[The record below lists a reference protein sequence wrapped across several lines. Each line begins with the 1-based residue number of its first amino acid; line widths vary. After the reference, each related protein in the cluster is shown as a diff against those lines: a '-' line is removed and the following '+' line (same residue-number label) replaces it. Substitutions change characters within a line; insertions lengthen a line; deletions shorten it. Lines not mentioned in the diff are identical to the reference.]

1 MDIDLRK
8 TIEEHKEEI
17 ERLNAKVN
25 EFKTRIEKE
34 EEEEE
39 EEEEARSVSPPKALL
54 LVTTKLNSGSLFRA

>member
-39 EEEEARSVSPPKALL
+39 EEEARSVSPPKALL